1 MAESLYSLLSIAA
14 RRHPD
19 RTAVDFADH
28 CITYSDLLIRSERV
42 AGFLHAHGV
51 GPGACVAFCFRKSIE
66 AIVAL
71 FGVIRT
77 GATYVPLDT
86 AWPAQ
91 RIADICDD
99 ANIHHWIGTKP
110 PPDTVGRM
118 ELILNTEPAA
128 PAGMAKGAT
137 LDAAQNAPPIMGAPH
152 EPLDDICS
160 LLYTSGT
167 TGRPKGVRITGR
179 SLLHFSRWAV
189 DTFDMSADDRVANHA
204 PFHFDLSTLDVFG
217 AIRAGATLCPVPD
230 RIRAFPGELARFID
244 NQRISIWYSVPSVLS
259 QIARVWDRSSAPATL
274 RTALFAGE
282 VMPKP
287 AVIDLAR
294 LLPGACLA
302 NLYGPTETNV
312 CTWHRVGPDD
322 LADPGPLPIGL
333 PIDEMR
339 IWFDSGTGHPDTLA
353 RFGELWVAGPTVAA
367 GYHGHAARSDRFLSA
382 PDGIGIA
389 YRSGDRVLRRGDGLL
404 MFDGRIDRQFK
415 ARGHRVEPGEIE
427 SVIASHPAVRE
438 VAVVPIADP
447 QLGHRLMACL
457 SPDPKQPITSGE
469 IAEYCRARL
478 PIYMVPD
485 AWIVRETLPRTERG
499 KIDLQAIASIAQG

>member
-1 MAESLYSLLSIAA
+1 MAESLHQLLATAA

-19 RTAVDFADH
+19 QIAVDFAGR
-28 CITYSDLLIRSERV
+28 IISYSELLNRSERV
-42 AGFLHAHGV
+42 AGFLRERGV
-51 GPGACVAFCFRKSIE
+51 GPGVHVAFSFRKSIE

-71 FGVIRT
+71 FGVIRA
-77 GATYVPLDT
+77 GATYVPLDS
-86 AWPAQ
+86 AWPAP
-91 RIADICDD
+91 RIADICAD
-99 ANIHHWIGTKP
+99 AAIHHWLGTSP
-110 PPDTVGRM
+110 PPDAAGRM
-118 ELILNTEPAA
+118 ELILTTEPAL
-128 PAGMAKGAT
+128 PAGMAARAT
-137 LDAAQNAPPIMGAPH
+137 LDAAQSALPISAEAQPPQ
-152 EPLDDICS
+152 DDICS

-179 SLLHFSRWAV
+179 SLLHFSRWAIEAFGI
-189 DTFDMSADDRVANHA
+189 TPADRVANHA
-204 PFHFDLSTLDVFG
+204 AFHFDLSTLDIFG
-217 AIRAGATLCPVPD
+217 AVRAGAALCPVPD
-230 RIRAFPGELARFID
+230 RLRAFPGELARLID

-259 QIARVWDRSSAPATL
+259 QLARIWDRTGAPATL

-287 AVIDLAR
+287 AIVELTR

-322 LADPGPLPIGL
+322 IADPGPLPIGL
-333 PIDEMR
+333 PIDETR
-339 IWFDSGTGHPDTLA
+339 VWIDPGDGPPETGA
-353 RFGELWVAGPTVAA
+353 RSGELWIAGPTVAA
-367 GYHGHAARSDRFLSA
+367 GYHGHAARNDRFLSA

-389 YRSGDRVLRRGDGLL
+389 YRSGDRVLRRADGLL
-404 MFDGRIDRQFK
+404 MFDGRLDRQFK

-438 VAVVPIADP
+438 VAVVPISDP
-447 QLGHRLMACL
+447 QLGQRLMACL
-457 SPDPKQPITSGE
+457 SPDPERPISSCE
-469 IAEYCRARL
+469 IAEFCRARL

-485 AWIVRETLPRTERG
+485 AWIMRETLPRTERG